1 MTRKK
6 NGFWLF
12 VFSFL
17 PGAGE
22 MYMGFMKQGTTLMG
36 SFFLLVFLAS
46 WLNIGPL
53 LFVLPV
59 LWCYGFF
66 HAHNLRNM
74 PDDEFY
80 AVEDEYLFHLD
91 QILPK
96 KDTMDKKSRNVLA
109 IVLIVIGGALLWNNF
124 GAVVRWILPA
134 YIREW
139 YWRIGR
145 MVPQVIV
152 AVLFIAVGIWLI
164 RGKKQE
170 LDEQEYWE
178 DSKKENRDD
187 WDQKKKGGDSL

>member
-1 MTRKK
+1 MTRKR

-36 SFFLLVFLAS
+36 AFFLLVFLAS

-74 PDDEFY
+74 PDEEFY
-80 AVEDEYLFHLD
+80 EVEDDYLFHLD

-96 KDTMDKKSRNVLA
+96 ETNLSNKSRSVMA
-109 IVLIVIGGALLWNNF
+109 AVLIVIGAALLWNNF
-124 GAVVRWILPA
+124 GSVMRWILPS
-134 YIREW
+134 YIRDW
-139 YWRIGR
+139 YWRISH
-145 MVPQVIV
+145 MIPQVIV
-152 AVLFIAVGIWLI
+152 AILFIALGIWLI
-164 RGKKQE
+164 RGKKKE
-170 LDEQEYWE
+170 LDEQEFWE
-178 DSKKENRDD
+178 NPEKGNPDN
-187 WDQKKKGGDSL
+187 WDQKGKGGDPL

>member
-6 NGFWLF
+6 NGFWVF

-66 HAHNLRNM
+66 HAHNLRSLSDEEFYGM
-74 PDDEFY
+74 EDEF
-80 AVEDEYLFHLD
+80 LFHLD

-96 KDTMDKKSRNVLA
+96 TKNIDRKSRNVMA
-109 IVLIVIGGALLWNNF
+109 VVLIVIGASMLWNNF
-124 GAVVRWILPA
+124 GEVLRWMLPS
-134 YIREW
+134 YLREW
-139 YWRIGR
+139 YWKIGH
-145 MVPQVIV
+145 MVPQLIV

-164 RGKKQE
+164 RGKKKE
-170 LDEQEYWE
+170 LDEQEYWKDPE
-178 DSKKENRDD
+178 EEFQHWDSKE
-187 WDQKKKGGDSL
+187 KGGDQS